1 MKYKDSV
8 IKTCSAGAS
17 TASKKKRGEILFD
30 LDFVNTMEEELKEM
44 NKRRMKS
51 NEKLT
56 LIGDAA
62 YDARE
67 NFNMLAESGHR
78 PLFKVRINSSSLSR
92 ASPAR
97 RRREKRTG
105 ARELDIIKYGG
116 WNIHYLI

>member
-1 MKYKDSV
+1 M
-8 IKTCSAGAS
+8 AS
-17 TASKKKRGEILFD
+17 NG
-30 LDFVNTMEEELKEM
+30 
-44 NKRRMKS
+44 
-51 NEKLT
+51 KLT
-56 LIGDAA
+56 VIGDAA